1 MIKILP
7 SKWKMALRV
16 IPFLIAIAA
25 AKYLA
30 YVYGWEF
37 LQMNGIFAALI
48 SATIFLFGFNLSG
61 VLSDFKA
68 GEKLPG
74 ELAAN
79 IEAIS
84 DECIYVYKKTKKP
97 AAKEAFDYCLDFT
110 NSVLNWLYCRLK
122 TRDLLQKINSFT
134 NIFLLL
140 EEDSQ
145 ASYVSRLKHEQ
156 SEIRRA
162 VMRMHAIREVRFSEA
177 AYAIAELMSVS
188 LIGALIFL
196 KFDSPSIGFFC
207 TLFVA
212 FIFIYLLFLIRDL
225 DDPFAYY
232 DRKNSVEEISLHS
245 LEDLRQRLEARRE
258 KLV

>member
-1 MIKILP
+1 MVQLLP
-7 SKWKMALRV
+7 SKWKMAMRV
-16 IPFLIAIAA
+16 MPFLVAVAA
-25 AKYLA
+25 AKYLVYA
-30 YVYGWEF
+30 YGWEF
-37 LQMNGIFAALI
+37 LQMNGIFASLI

-61 VLSDFKA
+61 VLADFKA

-84 DECIYVYKKTKKP
+84 DECVYVYKKTQKP
-97 AAKEAFDYCLDFT
+97 VAKQAFDYCLDFT
-110 NSVLNWLYCRLK
+110 NSVLDWLHRRLK
-122 TRDLLQKINSFT
+122 TRELLQKINNFT
-134 NIFLLL
+134 NVFLLL
-140 EEDSQ
+140 EEEDQ
-145 ASYVSRLKHEQ
+145 ASYVNRLKHEQ

-162 VMRMHAIREVRFSEA
+162 VMRMHAIREVKFSEA
-177 AYAIAELMSVS
+177 AYAIAELMSFL

-196 KFDSPSIGFFC
+196 KFDSLAIGFFC
-207 TLFVA
+207 TLFVT
-212 FIFIYLLFLIRDL
+212 FIFIYLLFLIRNL

-232 DRKNSVEEISLHS
+232 DKKNSVEEISLHS